1 MAISSAKHSCSIKVL
16 LTIGVDPR
24 LVKATHGWYRH
35 AMEVDGTRE
44 CPLCGGTMHF
54 KEIQAVT
61 QVPGNPSPST
71 ATTREFVCPDCDYF
85 EDADEEG

>member
-1 MAISSAKHSCSIKVL
+1 
-16 LTIGVDPR
+16 
-24 LVKATHGWYRH
+24 
-35 AMEVDGTRE
+35 MEVDGTRE